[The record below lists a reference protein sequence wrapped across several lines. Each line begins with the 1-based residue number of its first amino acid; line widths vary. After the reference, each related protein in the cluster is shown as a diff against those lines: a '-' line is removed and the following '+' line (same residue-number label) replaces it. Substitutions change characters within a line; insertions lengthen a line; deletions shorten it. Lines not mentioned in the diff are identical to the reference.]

1 MRYIQPMSVHL
12 YIHHHI
18 VKNQTHSETIGMCR
32 LDTEALSHILYVI
45 VLAVCAPSFRL
56 GSHIFTKQSLCVVCA
71 IVRFDLV
78 LW

>member
-1 MRYIQPMSVHL
+1 MRYIEPMYFHL
-12 YIHHHI
+12 YIHYHI
-18 VKNQTHSETIGMCR
+18 VEKQTHSETIAICR
-32 LDTEALSHILYVI
+32 CDTEPLSHILYVI

-56 GSHIFTKQSLCVVCA
+56 GSHIFTEQSLCVVRA